1 MGIESDE
8 YSCISILTSID
19 EEKYSGV
26 WNPSQELPLRANYIM
41 VDGKTGERFWFTSAY
56 DAISFVNYQQGITRD
71 LALMGYAQSTES
83 EVEVYFNAY
92 RGRIKNGFWW
102 FTKEDEDIIAETMM
116 RPKLIYC
123 ETRRLQFNDV
133 DEAARWLCE
142 TGAAT
147 NFARAKQQLLKHL
160 AGETASCYKLKFIE
174 Y

>member
-1 MGIESDE
+1 
-8 YSCISILTSID
+8 
-19 EEKYSGV
+19 
-26 WNPSQELPLRANYIM
+26 
-41 VDGKTGERFWFTSAY
+41 
-56 DAISFVNYQQGITRD
+56 
-71 LALMGYAQSTES
+71 
-83 EVEVYFNAY
+83 
-92 RGRIKNGFWW
+92 
-102 FTKEDEDIIAETMM
+102 MM

-142 TGAAT
+142 IGAAT